1 MFSKAKDDGSGRG
14 KKRVPPTI
22 ISADMH
28 VDGNIASDGEVQ
40 IDGVV
45 DGDVKA
51 GKLSIGETGR
61 IRGAVV
67 ADRLMVRGRVVGQ
80 LRANFV
86 TLTRTARVKGDVFHE
101 TLAIEPGAQL
111 EGNCKRMEGAVP
123 APGEPAINLIVHAG
137 QATRTPA

>member
-1 MFSKAKDDGSGRG
+1 MFSKAKDDGAARG

-28 VDGNIASDGEVQ
+28 IDGSIASDGEVQ

-51 GKLSIGETGR
+51 GKLSIGESGR
-61 IRGAVV
+61 IRGAVI
-67 ADRLMVRGRVVGQ
+67 ADRLMVRGRVIGQ

-111 EGNCKRMEGAVP
+111 EGNCKRIEGAVSAP
-123 APGEPAINLIVHAG
+123 AEPAINLIVHDG

>member
-1 MFSKAKDDGSGRG
+1 MFSKAKDDGGGRA
-14 KKRVPPTI
+14 KKRLPPTI

-28 VDGNIASDGEVQ
+28 IDGNIASDGEVQ
-40 IDGVV
+40 IDGIV

-111 EGNCKRMEGAVP
+111 EGNCKRIEGAVATP
-123 APGEPAINLIVHAG
+123 SEPAINLIVHDG
-137 QATRTPA
+137 QASRSPA

>member
-1 MFSKAKDDGSGRG
+1 MFSRDSKDDGGR

-28 VDGNIASDGEVQ
+28 VDGNVASEGEIQ

-51 GKLSIGETGR
+51 VKLSIGETGR
-61 IRGAVV
+61 IRGAVM
-67 ADRLMVRGRVVGQ
+67 ADHMMVRGRIVGQ
-80 LRANFV
+80 IRAGFV
-86 TLTRTARVKGDVFHE
+86 TLTRTARVKGDIFHD

-111 EGNCKRMEGAVP
+111 EGHCKRLETAPQPEVP
-123 APGEPAINLIVHAG
+123 QINLVVHDG
-137 QATRTPA
+137 TPSRGA

>member
-1 MFSKAKDDGSGRG
+1 MFSKAKDEAGGRA
-14 KKRVPPTI
+14 KKRLPPTI

-28 VDGNIASDGEVQ
+28 IDGNIASDGEIQ
-40 IDGVV
+40 IDGIV

-111 EGNCKRMEGAVP
+111 EGNCKRIEGAVT
-123 APGEPAINLIVHAG
+123 APGEPAINLIVHDG

>member
-123 APGEPAINLIVHAG
+123 APGEPAINLIVHDG

>member
-1 MFSKAKDDGSGRG
+1 MFSKAKDEGGGRG

-28 VDGNIASDGEVQ
+28 IDGNVASEGEVQ

-51 GKLSIGETGR
+51 GKLAIGETGR
-61 IRGAVV
+61 IRGAVI
-67 ADRLMVRGRVVGQ
+67 ADQLMVRGRVVGQ
-80 LRANFV
+80 IRAGFV
-86 TLTRTARVKGDVFHE
+86 TLTRTSRVKGDVLHD

-111 EGNCKRMEGAVP
+111 EGNCKRLETTA
-123 APGEPAINLIVHAG
+123 AAGEPSINLVVHDG
-137 QATRTPA
+137 RTKTTPA